1 MFRRECLH
9 EALCELVTGVW
20 GLTPLREA
28 ADKAPAAVKEI
39 LLSSRAILGA
49 AEHTFVEENEGRYSV
64 VHVCVSEPLK
74 AGLSWKKPHSA
85 ALEDALLSLEQADD
99 DEADISHFAVVV
111 VDGPVSPEV
120 LQANLALDRAVH
132 VIESCVLSA
141 ADFSRLPIAVS
152 PSSVCEQEDLSEISE
167 LPRVRA
173 AAPEVQLLRA
183 VEGDVLAYPPT
194 SPEDAAALMVPSG
207 QVFDWTA
214 RFVVGN
220 SRDEES
226 SSEHDGGSASPSS
239 SASSSSSS
247 SSSSGSDSEQ

>member
-1 MFRRECLH
+1 MSRRECLH
-9 EALCELVTGVW
+9 EALCELVTSVW

-28 ADKAPAAVKEI
+28 ADKAPASVKEI
-39 LLSSRAILGA
+39 LLCSRAILGA
-49 AEHTFVEENEGRYSV
+49 VEHTFVEENEGRYSM

-99 DEADISHFAVVV
+99 EADVSHFAAVV

-141 ADFSRLPIAVS
+141 ADFSRLPIVVS
-152 PSSVCEQEDLSEISE
+152 PSSVCEEEDLSEISE

-226 SSEHDGGSASPSS
+226 SSEHGGSSPSS

-247 SSSSGSDSEQ
+247 SASSSSDSEQ